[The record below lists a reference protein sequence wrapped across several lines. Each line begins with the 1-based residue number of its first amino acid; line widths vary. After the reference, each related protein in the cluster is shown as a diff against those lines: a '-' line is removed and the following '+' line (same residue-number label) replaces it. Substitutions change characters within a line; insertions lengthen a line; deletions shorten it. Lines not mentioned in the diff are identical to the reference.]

1 VKQVVGQASRPV
13 GGGRLLIGRRLTQ
26 SIQQKLWGG
35 PPGPRGSPWTRF
47 LPYRERADEGVG
59 RGPGGPP
66 YVGNCLAVLLF
77 LLFSLP
83 AFSQTWESLNQQIE
97 QAYLKGDFK
106 ESIRLAKLALQAAS
120 DPKQTGRSLDRLGFL
135 YYESGN
141 LKDGEPLL
149 RQSLELRKTKVGPD
163 TADYAET
170 ANDLAIVCRDTARF
184 PEAFALA
191 EEAVAIRSRVLGKT
205 DPLLAES
212 LNTLGTVHSYQGQYE
227 QAATRFE
234 EALAIHESHLDPAH
248 PDPEYGTLCINMGG
262 NYQRM
267 GKYSRAEALFQK
279 GLAVLAKVPGKESP
293 SYAISLIGLAYLQ
306 TDMGNYSAAEKVYD
320 EADGLLKVQIG
331 EQHPM
336 YATFLNNR
344 GFLYNAIGHPDA
356 AEADYR
362 KSLEIKQKIFTPE
375 NIAIGASLR
384 NLARVVLT
392 RNPAE
397 GEKLFQEAVDLYAK
411 LPSPAPFDY
420 ASVLLGLGE
429 AQRKRGDLTGALQ
442 TLKKAMDVTAQGLGT
457 KHPLYAGALSESGLV
472 YQAIG
477 DYPNAE
483 RRFNEAIAI
492 VTETYGE
499 NHPDLAR
506 HLQLLA
512 MLYEQT
518 GNYRAALPLYR
529 RSFEINDKFLT
540 DILNVGSESS
550 KVAVLSNLED
560 LVPVLISFQQRAG
573 NQIPEARALA
583 FEAVA
588 RRKGRV
594 LDQVRDWRQ
603 RLRQN
608 PDSTIRKRLDTW
620 ESLLECQ
627 ASLTI
632 ALGYRDLKPAV
643 VGTCALQDTGLEG
656 QYERLLHELR
666 AKWTPDLGQQA
677 LKALQVL
684 KQRTETLEAV
694 LSREL
699 PQFELASNAVRLE
712 DLQSHLAADEL
723 FLDFVEYQP
732 RDSHGKIGADRRYG
746 AFLLDRG
753 GDLRWVELG
762 PAAPIDSAIR
772 DLIQAANDWSTSL
785 GSHEKQAVESAQTT
799 ANDAIGTLSKKIL
812 TPLNPWF
819 AQQKQARSLRIAPD
833 GMLTLLP
840 FGALSN
846 GRFLDERFAI
856 SYLPAGRDLVLPEH
870 STPVVGP
877 PVIALSPGAGGRRP
891 TAGNVVA
898 SVFRADRLERLAGAE
913 IEARGLQVR
922 LPHAI
927 LLAEGEATEQT
938 LKKLHSPA
946 LLHILGHGIVRGN
959 EDCKIRPE
967 SPGCELVNLDPAAR
981 AMSLSA
987 IVLEE
992 AYGRG
997 RGSPE
1002 DGLLTALE
1010 LQALDLNG
1018 SEMLVLSQCRMADGV
1033 PSVGEGVYGMRRA
1046 AAIAGVKTFVAPLWR
1061 VADSAQEALMTRFYK
1076 ELSAGRSRVEAL
1088 RLAKLQLLR
1097 KPETANF
1104 LYWAPV
1110 ILSGDPGPLPAALF
1124 QR

>member
-1 VKQVVGQASRPV
+1 VR
-13 GGGRLLIGRRLTQ
+13 T
-26 SIQQKLWGG
+26 
-35 PPGPRGSPWTRF
+35 
-47 LPYRERADEGVG
+47 
-59 RGPGGPP
+59 
-66 YVGNCLAVLLF
+66 AVFLF
-77 LLFSLP
+77 LLSSPF
-83 AFSQTWESLNQQIE
+83 AFCQDWESLNQQIE
-97 QAYLKGDFK
+97 QAYFKGDFK
-106 ESIRLAKLALQAAS
+106 ESIRLAKLALEAAS
-120 DPKQTGRSLDRLGFL
+120 DPKQTGHSLGRLGFL

-149 RQSLELRKTKVGPD
+149 RQALELRKTEVGPD

-184 PEAFALA
+184 PEAFRLA
-191 EEAVAIRSRVLGKT
+191 EEAVAIRARVLGKT
-205 DPLLAES
+205 DTRLAES
-212 LNTLGTVHSYQGQYE
+212 LNTLGTIYSYQGQYE
-227 QAATRFE
+227 QAASKFE
-234 EALAIHESHLDPAH
+234 EALAIHESHLDPAN
-248 PDPEYGTLCINMGG
+248 PDPEYGTLCVNMAG

-267 GKYSRAEALFQK
+267 GKYSKAEGLFQK

-320 EADGLLKVQIG
+320 EADALLKVQIG

-344 GFLYNAIGHPDA
+344 GFLYNAIGHPEA

-362 KSLEIKQKIFTPE
+362 KSLEIKRNTFE
-375 NIAIGASLR
+375 LGNISIGASLR
-384 NLARVVLT
+384 NLARLVLT
-392 RNPAE
+392 KNPAE

-411 LPSPAPFDY
+411 LPNPQAFDY

-429 AQRKRGDLTGALQ
+429 AQRRRGDFASALP
-442 TLKKAMDVTAQGLGT
+442 TLQKSLDVTAQGLGT
-457 KHPLYAGALSESGLV
+457 KHPLYAGALSETGLV
-472 YQAIG
+472 YQATG
-477 DYPNAE
+477 DYSNAE
-483 RRFNEAIAI
+483 RCFNEAIAI
-492 VTETYGE
+492 VTETHGE
-499 NHPDLAR
+499 NHPDLAK

-512 MLYEQT
+512 MLDEQT

-529 RSFEINDKFLT
+529 RSFEINDRFLT
-540 DILNVGSESS
+540 DILNVGSENS
-550 KVAVLSNLED
+550 KVGVLANLED
-560 LVPVLISFQQRAG
+560 QVPVLLSFQQRAG
-573 NQIPEARALA
+573 DRLPEARALA

-608 PDSTIRKRLDTW
+608 PDATIRKRLDAW
-620 ESLLECQ
+620 EALLECE

-632 ALGYRDLKPAV
+632 ALGYRDLKPAA

-666 AKWTPDLGQQA
+666 TNWTADLGQQA
-677 LKALQVL
+677 LKALQLL
-684 KQRTETLEAV
+684 KQRTETLEAM

-699 PQFELASNAVRLE
+699 PQFEVAANAVRLE
-712 DLQSHLAADEL
+712 DLRSHLAADEL
-723 FLDFVEYQP
+723 FLEFVEYQP
-732 RDSHGKIGADRRYG
+732 RDSHGKIGPDRRYG
-746 AFLLDRG
+746 AFLLDRS

-762 PAAPIDSAIR
+762 AAAPIDSAIR

-785 GSHEKQAVESAQTT
+785 GSHEKQAVESTLTT
-799 ANDAIGTLSKKIL
+799 ANDAIGELSKKVL

-819 AQQKQARSLRIAPD
+819 AREKQARRLRIAPD

-840 FGALSN
+840 FGALSD

-856 SYLPAGRDLVLPEH
+856 SYLPAGRDLVSLEH
-870 STPVVGP
+870 PIQILGV
-877 PVIALSPGAGGRRP
+877 PVIALSPGAGGRRS
-891 TAGNVVA
+891 TAGSPVA

-913 IEARGLQVR
+913 IEARGLQAR
-922 LPHAI
+922 LPRAR

-997 RGSPE
+997 HGSPE

-1010 LQALDLNG
+1010 LQGLDLNG
-1018 SEMLVLSQCRMADGV
+1018 TEMLVLSQCRMADGV
-1033 PSVGEGVYGMRRA
+1033 PSAGEGVYGMRRA

-1076 ELSAGRSRVEAL
+1076 ELSAGRSRAEAL

-1097 KPETANF
+1097 NPETASF

>member
-1 VKQVVGQASRPV
+1 VR
-13 GGGRLLIGRRLTQ
+13 T
-26 SIQQKLWGG
+26 
-35 PPGPRGSPWTRF
+35 
-47 LPYRERADEGVG
+47 
-59 RGPGGPP
+59 
-66 YVGNCLAVLLF
+66 AVLLF
-77 LLFSLP
+77 LLSCPF
-83 AFSQTWESLNQQIE
+83 AFCQTWESLNQQIE

-106 ESIRLAKLALQAAS
+106 ESIRLAKLALEAAS
-120 DPKQTGRSLDRLGFL
+120 DPKQTGHSLDRLGFL

-141 LKDGEPLL
+141 LKDGEPLI

-184 PEAFALA
+184 PEALA
-191 EEAVAIRSRVLGKT
+191 MAQEAVAIRSRVLGKT
-205 DPLLAES
+205 DKLLAES
-212 LNTLGTVHSYQGQYE
+212 LNTLGTVYSYQGQYE
-227 QAATRFE
+227 QAASKFE
-234 EALAIHESHLDPAH
+234 EALAIHESHLDPAN

-267 GKYSRAEALFQK
+267 GKYSRAESLFQK
-279 GLAVLAKVPGKESP
+279 GLAVLAKVPGKDSP

-306 TDMGNYSAAEKVYD
+306 TDMGNYSAAEKVYN
-320 EADGLLKVQIG
+320 EADALLKVQIG

-344 GFLYNAIGHPDA
+344 GG
-356 AEADYR
+356 
-362 KSLEIKQKIFTPE
+362 SLEIKRKIFAPG

-384 NLARVVLT
+384 NLARLILN

-411 LPSPAPFDY
+411 LPNPQPFDY

-429 AQRKRGDLTGALQ
+429 AQRKRGDFADALP
-442 TLKKAMDVTAQGLGT
+442 TLQKSLDVTAQGLGT
-457 KHPLYAGALSESGLV
+457 RHPLYAGALSETGLV
-472 YQAIG
+472 NQATG
-477 DYPNAE
+477 DYSNAE
-483 RRFNEAIAI
+483 RRFTEAIAI

-499 NHPDLAR
+499 SHPDLAK

-512 MLYEQT
+512 MLHEQT
-518 GNYRAALPLYR
+518 GDYRAALPLYR
-529 RSFEINDKFLT
+529 RSFEINDRFLT
-540 DILNVGSESS
+540 DILNVGSENS
-550 KVAVLSNLED
+550 KVGVLANLD
-560 LVPVLISFQQRAG
+560 DQVPVLISFQQRAG
-573 NQIPEARALA
+573 DKLPEARALA

-608 PDSTIRKRLDTW
+608 PDVTIRKRLDAW
-620 ESLLECQ
+620 EALLECQ

-632 ALGYRDLKPAV
+632 ALGYRDLKPAA

-666 AKWTPDLGQQA
+666 TKWTADLGRQA
-677 LKALQVL
+677 LQALQLL
-684 KQRTETLEAV
+684 KQRTETLEAG

-699 PQFELASNAVRLE
+699 PQFEFAAGTVRLE
-712 DLQSHLAADEL
+712 DLRSHLEADEL
-723 FLDFVEYQP
+723 FLEFVEYQP
-732 RDSHGKIGADRRYG
+732 RDSHGKIGPDRRYG

-762 PAAPIDSAIR
+762 SAGPIDSAIR

-785 GSHEKQAVESAQTT
+785 GSHEKQAVDSAETT
-799 ANDAIGTLSKKIL
+799 AKDAIGELSKKIL
-812 TPLNPWF
+812 SPLNPWM
-819 AQQKQARSLRIAPD
+819 ARQKQARRLRIAPD

-840 FGALSN
+840 FGALSD
-846 GRFLDERFAI
+846 GRFLDERFSI
-856 SYLPAGRDLVLPEH
+856 SYLPAGRDLVLPGRSNQELG
-870 STPVVGP
+870 V
-877 PVIALSPGAGGRRP
+877 PVIALSPGAGGKRP
-891 TAGNVVA
+891 SSGNAVA
-898 SVFRADRLERLAGAE
+898 SVFRAERLERLAGAE
-913 IEARGLQVR
+913 IEARGLQAR
-922 LPHAI
+922 LPHAR

-967 SPGCELVNLDPAAR
+967 SPGCELTNLDPAAR

-997 RGSPE
+997 HGSPE

-1018 SEMLVLSQCRMADGV
+1018 TEMLVLSQCRMADGV

-1076 ELSAGRSRVEAL
+1076 ELSAGRSRADAL

-1097 KPETANF
+1097 KPETSNF

-1110 ILSGDPGPLPAALF
+1110 ILSGDPGPLPVALF
-1124 QR
+1124 LR

>member
-1 VKQVVGQASRPV
+1 VRP
-13 GGGRLLIGRRLTQ
+13 
-26 SIQQKLWGG
+26 
-35 PPGPRGSPWTRF
+35 
-47 LPYRERADEGVG
+47 
-59 RGPGGPP
+59 
-66 YVGNCLAVLLF
+66 AVLLF
-77 LLFSLP
+77 LLCSSL
-83 AFSQTWESLNQQIE
+83 AFCQNWESLNQQIE

-106 ESIRLAKLALQAAS
+106 EAIRLAKLALEAAS
-120 DPKQTGRSLDRLGFL
+120 NPKQTGKSLDRLGFL

-141 LKDGEPLL
+141 LKDGEPLM

-163 TADYAET
+163 TADYAES
-170 ANDLAIVCRDTARF
+170 ANDLAIVCRDTGRF

-191 EEAVAIRSRVLGKT
+191 QEAVAIRSRVLGKT
-205 DPLLAES
+205 DPLLAET
-212 LNTLGTVHSYQGQYE
+212 LDTLGTVYSYQGQYE
-227 QAATRFE
+227 QAAARYE

-267 GKYSRAEALFQK
+267 GKYSRAEELFQK

-320 EADGLLKVQIG
+320 EADALLKVQIG
-331 EQHPM
+331 AEHPM

-344 GFLYNAIGHPDA
+344 GFLYNAIGHLDA

-362 KSLEIKQKIFTPE
+362 KALEIKRKIFTPE
-375 NIAIGASLR
+375 NISIGASLR

-392 RNPAE
+392 RNVAE

-411 LPSPAPFDY
+411 LPNPQPFDY

-429 AQRKRGDLTGALQ
+429 AKRKRGDFTGALE
-442 TLKKAMDVTAQGLGT
+442 TLNKALAVSAEGLGT
-457 KHPLYAGALSESGLV
+457 KHPLYAGALSETGLV
-472 YQAIG
+472 YQATG
-477 DYPNAE
+477 DYPNAR

-492 VTETYGE
+492 VSETYGD
-499 NHPDLAR
+499 NHPDLAK

-512 MLYEQT
+512 MLNEQT
-518 GNYRAALPLYR
+518 GDYRAALPLYR
-529 RSFEINDKFLT
+529 RSFEINDRFLT
-540 DILNVGSESS
+540 DILNVGSENS
-550 KVAVLSNLED
+550 KVGVLANLD
-560 LVPVLISFQQRAG
+560 DQVPVLISFQQRAG
-573 NQIPEARALA
+573 DQLPEARALA

-588 RRKGRV
+588 RRKGRI

-608 PDSTIRKRLDTW
+608 PDATIRKRLDVW
-620 ESLLECQ
+620 EALLECQ

-632 ALGYRDLKPAV
+632 ALGYRDLKPAA
-643 VGTCALQDTGLEG
+643 VGTCALQGTGLEG
-656 QYERLLHELR
+656 QYERLLHEMR
-666 AKWTPDLGQQA
+666 AKWTADLGRQA
-677 LKALQVL
+677 LKALQL
-684 KQRTETLEAV
+684 LNQRTETLEAV

-699 PQFELASNAVRLE
+699 PQFELAANTVRLE
-712 DLQSHLAADEL
+712 DLRSHLAADEL

-732 RDSHGKIGADRRYG
+732 RDNHGKIGPDRRYG

-753 GDLRWVELG
+753 GDLRWLELG
-762 PAAPIDSAIR
+762 AAAPIDSAIR
-772 DLIQAANDWSTSL
+772 DLIEAANDWSTSL
-785 GSHEKQAVESAQTT
+785 GNHEMRGVESAETT
-799 ANDAIGTLSKKIL
+799 AQDAIGQLSGKIL
-812 TPLNPWF
+812 TPLKSWL
-819 AQQKQARSLRIAPD
+819 AQEKQARRLRIAPD

-840 FGALSN
+840 FGALSD
-846 GRFLDERFAI
+846 GRFLEERYAI
-856 SYLPAGRDLVLPEH
+856 SYLPAGRDLVLSEH
-870 STPVVGP
+870 STQELGV
-877 PVIALSPGAGGRRP
+877 PVIALSPGMGGKRSSGGS
-891 TAGNVVA
+891 TVA
-898 SVFRADRLERLAGAE
+898 SVFRAERLERLAGAE
-913 IEARGLQVR
+913 LEARALQAR
-922 LPHAI
+922 IPRAR

-997 RGSPE
+997 HGSPE

-1010 LQALDLNG
+1010 LQGLDLNG

-1061 VADSAQEALMTRFYK
+1061 VADTAQEALMTRFYK
-1076 ELSAGRSRVEAL
+1076 ELSAGRSRSDAL

-1110 ILSGDPGPLPAALF
+1110 ILSGDPGPLPTALF

>member
-1 VKQVVGQASRPV
+1 
-13 GGGRLLIGRRLTQ
+13 L
-26 SIQQKLWGG
+26 
-35 PPGPRGSPWTRF
+35 
-47 LPYRERADEGVG
+47 
-59 RGPGGPP
+59 
-66 YVGNCLAVLLF
+66 
-77 LLFSLP
+77 SLP
-83 AFSQTWESLNQQIE
+83 AFSQTWETLDQQIE
-97 QAYLKGDFK
+97 QAYLKGDLA
-106 ESIRLAKLALQAAS
+106 ESVRLAKLALEKAS
-120 DPKQTGRSLDRLGFL
+120 NPKQTGRSLDRLGFM

-141 LKDGEPLL
+141 LKDGESFL
-149 RQSLELRKTKVGPD
+149 RQSLELRKTQVGPD

-170 ANDLAIVCRDTARF
+170 ANDLAMVYRDTARF

-191 EEAVAIRSRVLGKT
+191 QEAVAIRARVLGKT
-205 DPLLAES
+205 DTRLAES

-227 QAATRFE
+227 QAASKFE
-234 EALAIHESHLDPAH
+234 EALAIHESHLDPGN
-248 PDPEYGTLCINMGG
+248 PDPEYGTLCVNMAG

-267 GKYSRAEALFQK
+267 GKYFRAESLFQK
-279 GLAVLAKVPGKESP
+279 GLAVLAKTPGKESP

-306 TDMGNYSAAEKVYD
+306 TDMGNYSAAERVYN
-320 EADGLLKVQIG
+320 EADALLKAQIG

-344 GFLYNAIGHPDA
+344 GYLYSAIGHPIA

-362 KSLEIKQKIFTPE
+362 KSLEIKRKIFASG
-375 NIAIGASLR
+375 NLSIGSSLR

-392 RNPAE
+392 RNPVE

-411 LPSPAPFDY
+411 LPNPPAFDY

-429 AQRKRGDLTGALQ
+429 ARRRRGDFPDALV
-442 TLKKAMDVTAQGLGT
+442 TLQKSLDVAAQGLGT
-457 KHPLYAGALSESGLV
+457 KHPLYAGALSETGLV
-472 YQAIG
+472 YQATG
-477 DYPNAE
+477 DYSKAE
-483 RRFNEAIAI
+483 VRFNEAIAI

-499 NHPDLAR
+499 NHPDLAK

-512 MLYEQT
+512 MLHEQT

-550 KVAVLSNLED
+550 KVAVLANVED
-560 LVPVLISFQQRAG
+560 LVPVLISFQRRAG

-666 AKWTPDLGQQA
+666 AKWTADLGQQA
-677 LKALQVL
+677 LKALQLL
-684 KQRTETLEAV
+684 KQRTEALEAV

-699 PQFELASNAVRLE
+699 PQFELTANAVRLE
-712 DLQSHLAADEL
+712 DLRSHLAADEL

-732 RDSHGKIGADRRYG
+732 RDSRGKIGTYRRYG

-762 PAAPIDSAIR
+762 SAAPIDSAVR

-785 GSHEKQAVESAQTT
+785 ASHEKQAVESAETT
-799 ANDAIGTLSKKIL
+799 ANDAIGQLSKKIL

-819 AQQKQARSLRIAPD
+819 GHEKQARRLRIAPD

-840 FGALSN
+840 FGALST
-846 GRFLDERFAI
+846 GRFLDQRFAI
-856 SYLPAGRDLVLPEH
+856 SYVPAGRDLVSLER
-870 STPVVGP
+870 STQTVGP
-877 PVIALSPGAGGRRP
+877 PVIALSPGAGGRRS
-891 TAGNVVA
+891 TA
-898 SVFRADRLERLAGAE
+898 SLFRADRLERLAGAE
-913 IEARGLQVR
+913 VEARGLQAR
-922 LPHAI
+922 LPHAL
-927 LLAEGEATEQT
+927 LLAEGQATEQN
-938 LKKLHSPA
+938 LKKLHNPA

-997 RGSPE
+997 HGSTE

-1033 PSVGEGVYGMRRA
+1033 PFAGEGVYGMRRA

-1076 ELSAGRSRVEAL
+1076 ELSAGRSRSEAL

-1097 KPETANF
+1097 NPETANF

-1110 ILSGDPGPLPAALF
+1110 IMSGDPGPLPPALF
-1124 QR
+1124 QK